1 MHGQGTRDRR
11 RTDEIKEPPPAR
23 SNGCNRRPTAIAVES
38 KHHILLTETA
48 HLRSFL
54 QQLRRRNVFRS
65 MAAYLIAAWLIVQV
79 LDVVGPA
86 LSMPAWVMTFVVISL
101 AVGLPVVAVVSWFF
115 EFTTGGLRRER
126 EEADSVASGSTPV
139 FSYVIIAMLAA
150 ALGVSLILR
159 EGGSGIISTADA
171 ASIRLAVLPLDA
183 IGGSIGDA
191 GFVDGLHDDMLTM
204 LARIS
209 SLEVISRTSVLPF
222 ADSGRSIPD
231 IGKRLGVGS
240 ILEGSVQISG
250 ERIRVS
256 VQLIDVA
263 TDKGIWSEV
272 FERPF
277 DVRAIFSIQ
286 RDIAQAISRNLSIAL
301 TGEDQERIEREPT
314 SNFDAYNAYLLGRDR
329 MSRRTSDNL
338 REAEAFFRRAIGF
351 DSTYADAW
359 AGLAEVLILQ
369 HDYAGLDRDEM
380 YPPAMRAVQRAL
392 ELEPEFARA
401 HSVLGELRRMNNDAQ
416 GSEESFLRAMDLNP
430 NESLAYH
437 WFGNM
442 LFAQGR
448 FPEAVVW
455 HRHALELNPLSVT
468 ISNSL
473 AQDLLAAGLV
483 EEAAE
488 QYNRSIEISP
498 GFVATYA
505 HLAQLQRF
513 AYGRSDEAARLLYQA
528 YSLDPAHSEYAA
540 LMAETLLELDAHE
553 AAARWA
559 EQATTNA
566 PDHWWP
572 SRAAILVALSSD
584 DEQMLHDSLETYAP
598 NLGLAWLTLVA
609 RRDLLLEAGDL
620 DGARQLF
627 VEALPDLFA
636 DPPVVNESNF
646 YIAPALAVVHQARGE
661 DTESRA
667 LLGAVLA
674 TLETLRA
681 DGYEDFDI
689 SEVEAHALSGNHE
702 LALDI
707 LETQMNNDWINLWWY
722 ALEGPNL
729 SPLVD
734 KPRLIGLLE
743 RIRQN
748 MRSQRDG
755 LDKRYMTPPD
765 LDELDAAS
773 NQRQGMSIE

>member
-1 MHGQGTRDRR
+1 M
-11 RTDEIKEPPPAR
+11 EIAD
-23 SNGCNRRPTAIAVES
+23 
-38 KHHILLTETA
+38 
-48 HLRSFL
+48 LRSFL
-54 QQLRRRNVFRS
+54 HQLRRRNVFRS

-86 LSMPAWVMTFVVISL
+86 IGMPDWVMTFAVISL
-101 AVGLPVVAVVSWFF
+101 AAGFPVVAVVSWFF
-115 EFTTGGLRRER
+115 EFTNGGLRRER
-126 EEADSVASGSTPV
+126 EEAEPASSGSTPV

-150 ALGVSLILR
+150 ALGVSLMLR
-159 EGGSGIISTADA
+159 EGGSGIISTAEAD
-171 ASIRLAVLPLDA
+171 SIRLAVLPLDA
-183 IGGSIGDA
+183 IGDVGDE
-191 GFVDGLHDDMLTM
+191 GFVDGLHDDLLTM
-204 LARIS
+204 LSRIS

-222 ADSGRSIPD
+222 ADSGRSVPD
-231 IGKRLGVGS
+231 IGKRLRVGS
-240 ILEGSVQISG
+240 IVEGSVQISG

-263 TDKGIWSEV
+263 SDKGIWSEV

-301 TGEDQERIEREPT
+301 TGADQERIEREPT
-314 SNFDAYNAYLLGRDR
+314 SSFDAYNAYLLGRDR
-329 MSRRTSDNL
+329 MSSRTSESL

-380 YPPAMRAVQRAL
+380 YPAAMRAVQRAL
-392 ELEPEFARA
+392 ELAPQFARA
-401 HSVLGELRRMNNDAQ
+401 HAVLAELRRMNNDSQ
-416 GSEESFLRAMDLNP
+416 GAEESFLRAMEINS
-430 NESLAYH
+430 NESLAFH

-442 LFAQGR
+442 LYAQGR
-448 FPEAVVW
+448 FPEALVW
-455 HRHALELNPLSVT
+455 HRHALELDPLSVT

-473 AQDLLAAGLV
+473 AQDMLAAGLV
-483 EEAAE
+483 QEAAE
-488 QYNRSIEISP
+488 QYDRSIEIDP

-513 AYGRSDEAARLLYQA
+513 AYGRPDEAVRLLYEA
-528 YSLDPAHSEYAA
+528 FLLDPAHSEYAA
-540 LMAETLLELDAHE
+540 LMAEALLELDAHE

-559 EQATTNA
+559 ERATTNA

-572 SRAAILVALSSD
+572 SRAAILVALGGD
-584 DEQMLHDSLETYAP
+584 DEQALRDSLEAYAP
-598 NLGLAWLTLVA
+598 NLGVAWLTLVA

-620 DGARQLF
+620 DAARQLF

-646 YIAPALAVVHQARGE
+646 YMAPALAVVHQARGE
-661 DTESRA
+661 NAESRA
-667 LLGAVLA
+667 LLEAVLA
-674 TLETLRA
+674 LLEELRA

-702 LALDI
+702 IALDL
-707 LETQMNNDWINLWWY
+707 LETQVDNDWINLWWY

-729 SPLVD
+729 RPLAE
-734 KPRLIGLLE
+734 KPRLVGMLE

-748 MRSQRDG
+748 MRSLRDG
-755 LDKRYMTPPD
+755 LDKRYMAPPD
-765 LDELDAAS
+765 LDEPNTGDRLSETNWPD
-773 NQRQGMSIE
+773 Q

>member
-1 MHGQGTRDRR
+1 M
-11 RTDEIKEPPPAR
+11 
-23 SNGCNRRPTAIAVES
+23 
-38 KHHILLTETA
+38 
-48 HLRSFL
+48 RSFL
-54 QQLRRRNVFRS
+54 HQLRRRNVFRS
-65 MAAYLIAAWLIVQV
+65 MAAYLIAAWLLVQV

-86 LSMPAWVMTFVVISL
+86 IGMPDWVMTFVVISL
-101 AVGLPVVAVVSWFF
+101 AVGFPVVAVVSWFF
-115 EFTTGGLRRER
+115 ELTSGGLRRER
-126 EEADSVASGSTPV
+126 EEAEPVASDSTPV

-150 ALGVSLILR
+150 ALGVSLMLR
-159 EGGSGIISTADA
+159 EGGSGIISTAEAD
-171 ASIRLAVLPLDA
+171 SIRLAVLPLDA
-183 IGGSIGDA
+183 IGGVGEE
-191 GFVDGLHDDMLTM
+191 GFVNGLHDDLLTM
-204 LARIS
+204 LSRIS

-222 ADSGRSIPD
+222 AGSGRSIPE

-256 VQLIDVA
+256 VQLIDVE

-277 DVRAIFSIQ
+277 DLRAIFSIQ
-286 RDIAQAISRNLSIAL
+286 RDIAQAISRNLSVAL
-301 TGEDQERIEREPT
+301 TGDDQDRIEREPT
-314 SNFDAYNAYLLGRDR
+314 SSFDAYNAYLLGRDR

-351 DSTYADAW
+351 DSTYAHAW

-380 YPPAMRAVQRAL
+380 YSPAMRAVQRAL
-392 ELEPEFARA
+392 ELEPQFARA
-401 HSVLGELRRMNNDAQ
+401 HGVLGELRRMNNDSQ
-416 GSEESFLRAMDLNP
+416 GAEESFLRAMELNP
-430 NESLAYH
+430 NESLAFH

-442 LFAQGR
+442 LYAQGR
-448 FPEAVVW
+448 FPEALVW
-455 HRHALELNPLSVT
+455 HRHALELDPLSVT
-468 ISNSL
+468 ISNSM
-473 AQDLLAAGLV
+473 AQDMLATGLV

-488 QYNRSIEISP
+488 QYDRSIEIDP

-513 AYGRSDEAARLLYQA
+513 AYGRPDEAVRLLYEA
-528 YSLDPAHSEYAA
+528 YSLDPEHSEYSA
-540 LMAETLLELDAHE
+540 LMAEALLDLDAHE

-559 EQATTNA
+559 ERATANA

-572 SRAAILVALSSD
+572 SRAAILVALSSED
-584 DEQMLHDSLETYAP
+584 GQLIRDSLETYAP
-598 NLGLAWLTLVA
+598 NLGIAWLTLVA

-636 DPPVVNESNF
+636 DPPIVDESNF
-646 YIAPALAVVHQARGE
+646 YIAPALAVVHQARG
-661 DTESRA
+661 DKTESRA
-667 LLGAVLA
+667 LLEAVLA
-674 TLETLRA
+674 MLEGLRA

-689 SEVEAHALSGNHE
+689 SEVEAHALLGDHE
-702 LALDI
+702 LALDL
-707 LETQMNNDWINLWWY
+707 LETQIDNDWINLWWY

-729 SPLVD
+729 RPLAD
-734 KPRLIGLLE
+734 EPRLIGLLE

-748 MRSQRDG
+748 MRSQLEG
-755 LDKRYMTPPD
+755 LDQRYMVPPD
-765 LDELDAAS
+765 PGELDAGAS
-773 NQRQGMSIE
+773 QLREKNERT